1 MGRKTAGYPGGHC
14 IIAAGPTSRPC
25 RCMPHSSS
33 PTASPAAA
41 PRRVLLV
48 DDNVD
53 AVESME
59 ILLQA
64 FGYEIATAVHPELAL
79 SRIETFAPAAAVIDI
94 GLPGMDGYQ
103 LAAEIRRRLAG
114 RPMRLIAFTGY
125 GGDEDI
131 ARATSAGFDAHLTK
145 PVEIE
150 QLLAVLS
157 GA

>member
-1 MGRKTAGYPGGHC
+1 M
-14 IIAAGPTSRPC
+14 S
-25 RCMPHSSS
+25 
-33 PTASPAAA
+33 ASPSPSELSSA
-41 PRRVLLV
+41 RRVLLV

-64 FGYEIATAVHPELAL
+64 FGYEVATAVHPDLAL
-79 SRIETFAPAAAVIDI
+79 AQLEAFAPAAAVIDI

-125 GGDEDI
+125 GGADDI
-131 ARATSAGFDAHLTK
+131 ARATAAGFDAHLVK
-145 PVEIE
+145 PVEIDR
-150 QLLAVLS
+150 LLAALG

>member
-1 MGRKTAGYPGGHC
+1 MSSLATP
-14 IIAAGPTSRPC
+14 SD
-25 RCMPHSSS
+25 SS
-33 PTASPAAA
+33 PA
-41 PRRVLLV
+41 RRVLLV

-64 FGYEIATAVHPELAL
+64 FGYEVATAIHPDLAL
-79 SRIETFAPAAAVIDI
+79 AQLESFAPAAAVIDI

-114 RPMRLIAFTGY
+114 KPMRLIAFTGY
-125 GGDEDI
+125 GGADDI
-131 ARATSAGFDAHLTK
+131 ARASAAGFDAHLVK
-145 PVEIE
+145 PVEIDR
-150 QLLAVLS
+150 LLAALG

>member
-1 MGRKTAGYPGGHC
+1 MSNAP
-14 IIAAGPTSRPC
+14 
-25 RCMPHSSS
+25 S
-33 PTASPAAA
+33 PDSPPAAA
-41 PRRVLLV
+41 MRVLLV

-64 FGYEIATAVHPELAL
+64 FGYEVATAIHPEVAL
-79 SRIETFAPAAAVIDI
+79 GKIDAFAPAAAVIDI

-114 RPMRLIAFTGY
+114 KPMRLIAFTGY
-125 GGDEDI
+125 GSPDDI
-131 ARATSAGFDAHLTK
+131 ARSRAAGFDAHLVK

-150 QLLAVLS
+150 SLLAAL
-157 GA
+157 GAA

>member
-1 MGRKTAGYPGGHC
+1 M
-14 IIAAGPTSRPC
+14 TSASP
-25 RCMPHSSS
+25 SSDA
-33 PTASPAAA
+33 PTAAQ
-41 PRRVLLV
+41 RVLLV

-64 FGYEIATAVHPELAL
+64 FGYEVATAVHPDAALARL
-79 SRIETFAPAAAVIDI
+79 EAFAPAAAVIDI

-114 RPMRLIAFTGY
+114 KPMRLIAFTGY
-125 GGDEDI
+125 GGSDDV
-131 ARATSAGFDAHLTK
+131 ARARAAGFDAHLVK
-145 PVEIE
+145 PVDIDR
-150 QLLAVLS
+150 LIAVLG